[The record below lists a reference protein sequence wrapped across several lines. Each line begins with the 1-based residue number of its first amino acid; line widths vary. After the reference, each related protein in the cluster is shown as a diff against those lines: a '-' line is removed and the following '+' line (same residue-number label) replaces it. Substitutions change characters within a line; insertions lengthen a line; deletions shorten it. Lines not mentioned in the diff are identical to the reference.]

1 MKLYINWVSADTV
14 MRCKKSEEVMDH
26 IQLINP
32 MSFEGGVLFD
42 MIVDLPT
49 DYKISGKTE
58 GINEYII
65 IQLSKL
71 GAIEL
76 NTKDFRD
83 ITICG

>member
-1 MKLYINWVSADTV
+1 MKLYINWVSADAV

-32 MSFEGGVLFD
+32 MSFDGGVLFD
-42 MIVDLPT
+42 MIIDLPT

-71 GAIEL
+71 GTIEM

-83 ITICG
+83 ITIYG

>member
-1 MKLYINWVSADTV
+1 MKAYINWVSADTV

-42 MIVDLPT
+42 MIIDLP
-49 DYKISGKTE
+49 DGYSISGRIE
-58 GINEYII
+58 GISEYIVI
-65 IQLSKL
+65 KLSKL
-71 GAIEL
+71 GTIEL

>member
-42 MIVDLPT
+42 MIIDLPT
-49 DYKISGKTE
+49 DYNISGKTE

-71 GAIEL
+71 GTIEM

-83 ITICG
+83 ITIYG

>member
-1 MKLYINWVSADTV
+1 MKVYINWVSADTV
-14 MRCKKSEEVMDH
+14 MRCKKSDEVMDH

-42 MIVDLPT
+42 MIIDLPT

-71 GAIEL
+71 GVIEL

>member
-1 MKLYINWVSADTV
+1 
-14 MRCKKSEEVMDH
+14 MRCKKSDEVMDH

-42 MIVDLPT
+42 MIIDLPT

-71 GAIEL
+71 GTIEL

>member
-1 MKLYINWVSADTV
+1 MKLYINWISADTV
-14 MRCKKSEEVMDH
+14 MRCKKSVEVMDH

-32 MSFEGGVLFD
+32 MSFEGSVLFD

-58 GINEYII
+58 GVNEYII

-71 GAIEL
+71 GTIEL

>member
-1 MKLYINWVSADTV
+1 MKVYINWVSADTV

-42 MIVDLPT
+42 MIIDLPT

-71 GAIEL
+71 GTIEL

>member
-14 MRCKKSEEVMDH
+14 MRCKKSEEVMDR

-42 MIVDLPT
+42 MIIDLPEG
-49 DYKISGKTE
+49 YSISGRTE
-58 GINEYII
+58 GLNEYII
-65 IQLSKL
+65 IKMSKL
-71 GAIEL
+71 GTIEM

-83 ITICG
+83 MTIVG

>member
-1 MKLYINWVSADTV
+1 
-14 MRCKKSEEVMDH
+14 
-26 IQLINP
+26 
-32 MSFEGGVLFD
+32 
-42 MIVDLPT
+42 MIIDLPT

-71 GAIEL
+71 GTIEL